1 MADSADRGK
10 RSLIVMVLAF
20 LITGGGVFVFL
31 IFQSLED
38 MQDVKFR
45 SFGSGMTG
53 RASLPILKYFGFVDK
68 ETVAEAASAERKLA
82 REDKFGAAS
91 SDAEAA
97 AAPADAPAVRSG
109 GPQRGGSP
117 SSSSVPRM
125 ASSMSGPRAGSGG
138 GSKSFSSFQ
147 RSDSGPALKLSG
159 GGSGAGPAAA
169 KSGKTMEALVAARGH
184 LSGALNTGS
193 ALAAKGKW
201 DQSFGLKHSGTGTG
215 GQIASYNK
223 AAATLDE
230 IESGEVSSLKMDDPR
245 SMAVPDVGKPKPV
258 PTSESMADKLKEAAK
273 KNPNDL
279 VANALLNNIPST
291 SGNSPASSGEGGGD
305 PGAPEMPDDMKK
317 YILDNG
323 VLEGDRQFTSTP
335 VKCEKNCPGDLKEG
349 DYYWNVTF
357 TGTGQDGNPYSETC
371 TVYSQSS
378 GGFQGKCL

>member
-1 MADSADRGK
+1 
-10 RSLIVMVLAF
+10 MVLAF

-45 SFGSGMTG
+45 SFGSGITG
-53 RASLPILKYFGFVDK
+53 RASLPILKYFGFVDN
-68 ETVAEAASAERKLA
+68 ETVAEAASADRKLA
-82 REDKFGAAS
+82 REEKFGAAL
-91 SDAEAA
+91 SDAAAA
-97 AAPADAPAVRSG
+97 AAPADAPVVRPG
-109 GPQRGGSP
+109 RTQRGGS
-117 SSSSVPRM
+117 SSRSSVPRM
-125 ASSMSGPRAGSGG
+125 ASSMSGPKAGSGG

-169 KSGKTMEALVAARGH
+169 KTGKTMDALVAARGH
-184 LSGALNTGS
+184 LSGALQTGS

-273 KNPNDL
+273 KNPNEL
-279 VANALLNNIPST
+279 VANSLLNNIPPVSNSSGGG
-291 SGNSPASSGEGGGD
+291 SGNTDS
-305 PGAPEMPDDMKK
+305 GAPEMPAGMMN
-317 YILDNG
+317 YINTG
-323 VLEGDRQFTSTP
+323 IIEGDRQYSTSP
-335 VKCEKNCPGDLKEG
+335 VRCNKNCPGDLKEG

-357 TGTGQDGNPYSETC
+357 TGTGQDGAPYTETC
-371 TVYSQSS
+371 SVYESG
-378 GGFQGKCL
+378 GGFQGKCP